1 MAGYWETGMQTEDNN
16 KGALRA
22 SLIELTKTIGSWI
35 DKDLRE
41 RVGLAAQLSPSML
54 HRIRSARFQVESYEE
69 LNYGENIIPRVS
81 WSAREDYVYGEEGI
95 QDFVKLIQNIREFDS
110 TLTRLV
116 EAERGERDKGM
127 LLLYLTTFVYFATK
141 ATLRDRGV
149 SQDRMVDAFIQDLEE
164 DRIQMV
170 VRIGLAGIVV
180 KDDAFEISNGV
191 QLRRLNRT
199 DYHEE
204 YAPLTDKSID
214 RIPFPSQ
221 LISSSVLELSAMLGP
236 KLDPLYGPIG
246 LFDVRIY
253 CSVRE
258 FDLLIQ
264 QLLPLAHVWEG
275 ASELVQSE
283 TDPIMEFVHIEF
295 SLPMLSPD
303 HPVFRW
309 KHQYRTH
316 QPRSSFSISK
326 DDISIINLWGA
337 LVAKNYSRLV
347 YPSDHRDTP
356 LSLAYSR
363 YVGILRSRESD
374 EKIIRDEVEALE
386 AFFTPGLDTSK
397 AFIRRVAFLVRTVAA
412 DENATVSVLY
422 NAYDVRSSYTH
433 RGAGWDESAQVTST
447 TEEAGFAWES
457 YKGDLA
463 RILLVYLR
471 LSITSRILSE
481 VDERTFIDVLD
492 KSEKTGVPET
502 NLASLRKRLSCK
514 IIHVS
519 GFVREK
525 EATQRYQI
533 PLPTLR
539 DRIEKK
545 RIAAIMLRKPLTD
558 GRHKVT
564 YLIPEWALLSL
575 KDELEHPSTEERKT
589 N

>member
-1 MAGYWETGMQTEDNN
+1 MKTEDN
-16 KGALRA
+16 KKAALRT

-35 DKDLRE
+35 DNDLRE
-41 RVGLAAQLSPSML
+41 RVGLAALLSPSVL
-54 HRIRSARFQVESYEE
+54 HRIRSARFQIESYEE

-81 WSAREDYVYGEEGI
+81 WSAREEYVYGEEGI
-95 QDFVKLIQNIREFDS
+95 QDFVKLIQNMRGFDS

-164 DRIQMV
+164 DRIQTI

-180 KDDAFEISNGV
+180 KKDGAIEISNGV

-204 YAPLTDKSID
+204 YEPLTDKSID
-214 RIPFPSQ
+214 RIALPSQ

-246 LFDVRIY
+246 LFDVRNY
-253 CSVRE
+253 SSVRE

-264 QLLPLAHVWEG
+264 QLLPLAQVWEG

-295 SLPMLSPD
+295 NLPTLSSD
-303 HPVFRW
+303 QPVFRW

-326 DDISIINLWGA
+326 DDINITKLWGA
-337 LVAKNYSRLV
+337 LVAKNYNRLV

-374 EKIIRDEVEALE
+374 EKTIRDEVEALE
-386 AFFTPGLDTSK
+386 AFFAPGLDTSK

-412 DENATVSVLY
+412 DENETVGLLC

-433 RGAGWDESAQVTST
+433 RGAGWDESAQATPT
-447 TEEAGFAWES
+447 TAEAGFAWES
-457 YKGDLA
+457 YKRDLA

-519 GFVREK
+519 AFVRDK
-525 EATQRYQI
+525 EAPQRYQI

-539 DRIEKK
+539 DRIVKN
-545 RIAAIMLRKPLTD
+545 RLRQLCSGNPQGMVGTRSPTSSQS
-558 GRHKVT
+558 GRYSH
-564 YLIPEWALLSL
+564 
-575 KDELEHPSTEERKT
+575 
-589 N
+589 